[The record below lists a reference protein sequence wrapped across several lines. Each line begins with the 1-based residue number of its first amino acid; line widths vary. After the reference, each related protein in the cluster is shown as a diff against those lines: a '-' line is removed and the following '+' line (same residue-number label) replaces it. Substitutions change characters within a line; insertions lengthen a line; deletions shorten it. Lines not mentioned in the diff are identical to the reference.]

1 MEDRESAGPAGEGST
16 DQQGA
21 EDTGIHR
28 DPSAAGY
35 DGQHEALRE
44 PSASEGLQDWFGEL
58 FGQALDV
65 VWRPSEFFA
74 SSTDDG
80 GLGRPTVFA
89 LVMGAIAGVLGFVL
103 RVLPGFGAVFSTP
116 LAAFTCSVV
125 GAFVIHVLAMVAGG
139 RGSLEGSYRLAAYL
153 MVFFPLI
160 VVSAVLPYLE
170 VAMAGWGLYVLLM
183 GVVPIHRLDERRAWS
198 VFGTVGA
205 LALLV
210 LLVSTLTD
218 GRSTV
223 LDELDRLRAQQ
234 QRVVRDLERRIEAL
248 RSGEG
253 D

>member
-1 MEDRESAGPAGEGST
+1 
-16 DQQGA
+16 
-21 EDTGIHR
+21 
-28 DPSAAGY
+28 
-35 DGQHEALRE
+35 
-44 PSASEGLQDWFGEL
+44 
-58 FGQALDV
+58 
-65 VWRPSEFFA
+65 
-74 SSTDDG
+74 
-80 GLGRPTVFA
+80 
-89 LVMGAIAGVLGFVL
+89 
-103 RVLPGFGAVFSTP
+103 
-116 LAAFTCSVV
+116 
-125 GAFVIHVLAMVAGG
+125 
-139 RGSLEGSYRLAAYL
+139 
-153 MVFFPLI
+153 
-160 VVSAVLPYLE
+160 
-170 VAMAGWGLYVLLM
+170 MAGWGLYVLLM